1 MQEHSRTTKTVQV
14 LSVQGTSKP
23 KPVRHITT
31 HIRILSVPPK
41 EMFTC
46 TVANLTSLS
55 TIPKQQRTYSRDKE
69 TTHVLKQETL
79 HVLTSRKNKQ
89 CQTRTQ
95 MSQTHDK
102 RHSVLTQ
109 RKRRCTR
116 SRKNEQCQT
125 KVTCGRS
132 LGLADR
138 IPGTLFAIFPIGN
151 FLIKSCSTLL
161 YTHTHTHT
169 LMQRCEMNVMLMLLC
184 MNGSCGADEDVVGVD
199 GAVVV
204 MVLMVV

>member
-1 MQEHSRTTKTVQV
+1 MCP
-14 LSVQGTSKP
+14 SVHEPFYESPNGLASFWSALRCGSTSFSKLP
-23 KPVRHITT
+23 KNYLYQAEFEP
-31 HIRILSVPPK
+31 IL
-41 EMFTC
+41 MIFTY
-46 TVANLTSLS
+46 TQT
-55 TIPKQQRTYSRDKE
+55 
-69 TTHVLKQETL
+69 TTHVLTLQRDNTRAQARDTTL

-116 SRKNEQCQT
+116 SHKNEQCQT

-169 LMQRCEMNVMLMLLC
+169 HTT
-184 MNGSCGADEDVVGVD
+184 A
-199 GAVVV
+199 
-204 MVLMVV
+204 